1 MIDMDRREQPFGKH
15 DMLTKM
21 LTQHNGG
28 GRGKGIEKY
37 IKNRPFKSFT
47 KHIRKNLKN
56 SSPKGRKYLERVV
69 W

>member
-15 DMLTKM
+15 GMLTKM
-21 LTQHNGG
+21 LTQNNGG

-47 KHIRKNLKN
+47 KYIR
-56 SSPKGRKYLERVV
+56 
-69 W
+69 